1 MKTWGKNLY
10 SFGFDSYLLEWTRR
24 GTRKKKKIGK
34 LDFIKKK
41 NNLLLI
47 KGYHQ
52 QNEKG
57 ANTMGKIF
65 ANLISDKKL
74 ISGICREYLKLNNK
88 NTNNPIKKMTK
99 GFE

>member
-1 MKTWGKNLY
+1 
-10 SFGFDSYLLEWTRR
+10 
-24 GTRKKKKIGK
+24 
-34 LDFIKKK
+34 
-41 NNLLLI
+41 
-47 KGYHQ
+47 
-52 QNEKG
+52 
-57 ANTMGKIF
+57 MGKIF